1 MIQHIGKSDEPL
13 STHIG
18 KKVMNL
24 SLLKLRYFVT
34 TAEEGSI
41 TAAAQRLHI
50 SQPSIS
56 AAISQLEDSLKLPL
70 FIRKSSSGLILTP
83 GGQQILSKAR
93 ALLAHADEFQTT
105 ASTLNSEVSGRIR
118 VACFV
123 NLAPIHFASLL
134 AKFKEKFPYI
144 EVDFYDRD
152 QSEIFDGIRNAKYE
166 LALTFDLGE
175 PNEFDEFK
183 VIFVAKIPP
192 HAILAKNH
200 RLAKQQSVSLK
211 ELSPEPLI
219 LMDLPHSR
227 EYLLSLFSFLKLH
240 PNLKYLPR
248 SFEMVR
254 ALAGNGLG
262 YGLLGLVPKT
272 TSTYDGSQVVSLPLK
287 ESVRYLNMIVIQ
299 LKQMPTRQVVETF
312 TLFIK
317 NHFKEYTSP

>member
-1 MIQHIGKSDEPL
+1 
-13 STHIG
+13 
-18 KKVMNL
+18 MNI

-41 TAAAQRLHI
+41 TAAAKRLYI

-56 AAISQLEDSLKLPL
+56 TAISQLEDSLRLSL
-70 FIRKSSSGLILTP
+70 FIRKSASGVILTP
-83 GGQQILSKAR
+83 AGQQILSKAR
-93 ALLAHADEFQTT
+93 ALLAHADEFHTT
-105 ASTLNSEVSGRIR
+105 ASTLNSEVSGKIR

-123 NLAPIHFASLL
+123 NLAPMHFASLL
-134 AKFKEKFPYI
+134 AKFNEQFPYI
-144 EVDFYDRD
+144 EVEFYDRD

-175 PNEFDEFK
+175 PSEFDEFK
-183 VIFVAKIPP
+183 VIPVAKVPP

-200 RLAKQQSVSLK
+200 RLAKQQTVSLK

-227 EYLLSLFSFLKLH
+227 EYLLSLFSFLQLH

-262 YGLLGLVPKT
+262 YGLLGLVPQT
-272 TSTYDGSQVVSLPLK
+272 TSTYDGSQVVSLPLE
-287 ESVRYLNMIVIQ
+287 ESVGYLNMIVIQ
-299 LKQMPTRQVVETF
+299 LKQMPTRQIVEIF

-317 NHFKEYTSP
+317 NYFKDHNQP